1 MDGRLIN
8 KFEGCFG
15 ESYPWKGYSPGP
27 GRICSVSEG
36 FVWSRLTKNVL
47 DKISRRVVSL
57 ASFNGDFYNYYDHYF
72 YVLVFD
78 HS

>member
-27 GRICSVSEG
+27 GRIRSVSEG